1 MMSGE
6 LSTFFTMHFV
16 TFLLAEL
23 LIIAPLGGWFLFR
36 FKPVS
41 NHFNFDE
48 DSAYLRSLCNRY
60 SKTSPLECSTARMV
74 LERTEANLG
83 YRNLKELRTAALL
96 RATAALVASSF
107 PPLAIIL

>member
-1 MMSGE
+1 MSSE

-23 LIIAPLGGWFLFR
+23 LILAPLGGWFFFR

-41 NHFNFDE
+41 DYFHFDE
-48 DSAYLRSLCNRY
+48 DSTYLRSLCDRY
-60 SKTSPLECSTARMV
+60 SSTSPLECSTALMV

-96 RATAALVASSF
+96 RATAALVASLF
-107 PPLAIIL
+107 PPLAIIF